1 MGIILPFPEKGKK
14 NPKRKERK
22 GKKPPPP
29 PPPTHHTGMR
39 TRTHTIGLVVPT
51 FWLNNSCLTSSNWPL
66 SFYVKAF
73 SFL

>member
-14 NPKRKERK
+14 NPKRKDRK

-29 PPPTHHTGMR
+29 PPTYHTGMR